1 MSKILVVTSRVPYP
15 LDKGDKLR
23 IYHQVKE
30 LSKKHTVLLCCLSE
44 GTVSVDDVSH
54 LQTICNRLEIIKLS
68 KVKTVFNL
76 VRAIWSEK
84 PFQVHYFYQ
93 KKAHRRIR
101 EIIRSFKPDYIYGQ
115 LIRTAEYVKNE
126 HHVSKTIDYMDAF
139 SKGMERRIDE
149 GGWLKPIV
157 RSEAKRL
164 VRYEHLV
171 FDYFEKHTIISEEDR
186 NFIFHQNRKE
196 IVVIP
201 NGIDVDF
208 FKPDV
213 DSLANKKYDLIFVGN
228 MSYAPNVKAVL
239 FLVNEV
245 LPLLDKSISV
255 LIAGASPSSEV
266 KALESRQVS
275 VSGWVE
281 DIRMAYASAKVFVA
295 PLFIGTG
302 LQNKLLE
309 AMAMELPCVTTP
321 LVNKSLKARE
331 GENIFIEN
339 TASEIALRVRELLN
353 DDVLRRELG
362 RRGRSFVS
370 EKYSWKESGEKLE
383 NVICK

>member
-1 MSKILVVTSRVPYP
+1 MSKLLVVTSRVPYP

-30 LSKKHTVLLCCLSE
+30 LSKKHTIFLCCLSE
-44 GTVSVDDVSH
+44 GNVSADVVSH

-68 KVKTVFNL
+68 KVKTAFNL

-84 PFQVHYFYQ
+84 PYQVHYFYQ
-93 KKAHRRIR
+93 KKAHRRIK
-101 EIIRSFKPDYIYGQ
+101 EIIRSFEPDCIYSQ

-126 HHVSKTIDYMDAF
+126 HHISKTIDYMDAF
-139 SKGMERRIDE
+139 SKGMERRIDVS
-149 GGWLKPIV
+149 GWLKPIV

-186 NFIFHQNRKE
+186 NFIFHQNRKD

-208 FKPDV
+208 FKPKV
-213 DSLANKKYDLIFVGN
+213 DEAANKQYDLIFVGN

-245 LPLLDKSISV
+245 LPLLDKSVSV
-255 LIAGASPSSEV
+255 LIAGASPASEV
-266 KALESRQVS
+266 KALESEQVS

-281 DIRMAYASAKVFVA
+281 DIRTAYASAKVFVA

-321 LVNKSLKARE
+321 LVNKSLKALD

-339 TASEIALRVRELLN
+339 TAKHLALKTNELLN
-353 DDVLRRELG
+353 NESLRIEIG
-362 RRGRSFVS
+362 RKGRSFVS

-383 NVICK
+383 KIICN

>member
-1 MSKILVVTSRVPYP
+1 MSDILVVTSRVPYP

-23 IYHQVKE
+23 IYHQVRE

-44 GTVSVDDVSH
+44 GEVNVDTVSH
-54 LQTICNRLEIIKLS
+54 LQSICNRLEIIKLS
-68 KVKTVFNL
+68 KIKIAFNL

-84 PFQVHYFYQ
+84 PYQVHYFYQ
-93 KKAHRRIR
+93 KQAHRRIK
-101 EIIRSFKPDYIYGQ
+101 ELIQSFNPDCIYSQ

-126 HHVSKTIDYMDAF
+126 HHIPKTIDYMDAF
-139 SKGMERRIDE
+139 SKGMERRIAD
-149 GGWLKPIV
+149 GGWLRPVI

-186 NFIFHQNRKE
+186 NFIFHQNRNE
-196 IVVIP
+196 IEIIP
-201 NGIDVDF
+201 NGIDTTF
-208 FKPDV
+208 FKPIENSED
-213 DSLANKKYDLIFVGN
+213 KKYDLIFVGN

-245 LPLLDKSISV
+245 LPLLDKTTSV
-255 LIAGASPSSEV
+255 LIAGASPATEV
-266 KALESRQVS
+266 RALESERVK

-281 DIRMAYASAKVFVA
+281 DIRVAYASAKVFVA

-321 LVNKSLKARE
+321 LVNKSLKATD
-331 GENIFIEN
+331 GDNIFIEN
-339 TASEIALRVRELLN
+339 TAEQIAVKVKELLDN
-353 DDVLRRELG
+353 LSLRKKIG
-362 RRGRSFVS
+362 SKGRSFVT
-370 EKYSWKESGEKLE
+370 EKYSWEENGEKLE
-383 NVICK
+383 KVICK